1 MEALMRLQCITKKTI
16 RSKTMGHSIPKKN
29 NNAFAVILAGGSGTR
44 MGNPDKPKQF
54 LMLGSKPILVH
65 TVEKFC
71 VSGSFDAV
79 LVLCPETW
87 VQQTRDILVKFSP
100 EFASDIVVAAGGITR
115 NETVLNALSY
125 IKEHYK
131 IDANTVVVTHD
142 AVRPFVTHRI
152 IQDNL
157 EAART
162 VGACDTVI
170 PATDTIV
177 ESMNATTIS
186 SIPNRRDLYQ
196 GQTPQSFKLQR
207 LMELIGSLS
216 SEEKELLTDACKIFV
231 LRGEEVSLVMGEPSN
246 MKITYPQDMRLANAL
261 VGE

>member
-1 MEALMRLQCITKKTI
+1 MGSKKT
-16 RSKTMGHSIPKKN
+16 
-29 NNAFAVILAGGSGTR
+29 NAFAVVLAGGSGTR

-87 VQQTRDILVKFSP
+87 MQQTRDIVAKYSTD
-100 EFASDIVVAAGGITR
+100 FARQVEVVAGGATR
-115 NETVLNALSY
+115 NDTVMNALSY
-125 IKEHYK
+125 IEEHFET
-131 IDANTVVVTHD
+131 DAETVVVTHD

-157 EAART
+157 DAVRMT
-162 VGACDTVI
+162 GACDTVI

-177 ESMNATTIS
+177 ESLNATTIS
-186 SIPNRRDLYQ
+186 AIPNRRDLYQ
-196 GQTPQSFKLQR
+196 GQTPQSFNLRKLAT
-207 LMELIGSLS
+207 LMQSLS
-216 SEEKELLTDACKIFV
+216 EEEKELLTDACKVFV
-231 LRGEEVSLVMGEPSN
+231 LRGEEVSLVMGESSN
-246 MKITYPQDMRLANAL
+246 MKITYPQDMRLARAL

>member
-1 MEALMRLQCITKKTI
+1 MKSASRT
-16 RSKTMGHSIPKKN
+16 G
-29 NNAFAVILAGGSGTR
+29 NAYAAILAGGSGTR

-71 VSGSFDAV
+71 VSGEFDAV

-87 VQQTRDILVKFSP
+87 VQQTKDLLAKYSP
-100 EFASDIVVAAGGITR
+100 HYAQEVTVIAGGATR
-115 NETVLNALSY
+115 NDTVTNAVSFIEDSFPVDDDTVL
-125 IKEHYK
+125 
-131 IDANTVVVTHD
+131 VTHD

-152 IQDNL
+152 IADNL

-162 VGACDTVI
+162 YGACDTVI

-177 ESMNATTIS
+177 ESVDAATIS

-196 GQTPQSFKLQR
+196 GQTPQSFNLLKLKG
-207 LMELIGSLS
+207 LMGIR
-216 SEEKELLTDACKIFV
+216 SEAGMELLTEACKVLV
-231 LRGEEVSLVMGEPSN
+231 LRGEKVSLVMGEPDN
-246 MKITYPQDMRLANAL
+246 IKITYPQDMRLASAL
-261 VGE
+261 VGA